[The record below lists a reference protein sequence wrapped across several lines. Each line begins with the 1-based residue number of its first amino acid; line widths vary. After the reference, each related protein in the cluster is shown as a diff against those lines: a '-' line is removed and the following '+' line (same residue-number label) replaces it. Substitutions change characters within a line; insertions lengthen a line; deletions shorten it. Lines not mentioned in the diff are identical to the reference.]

1 MNGVKESEVAKT
13 QAYILFY
20 HRRKESASSNE
31 EACVASR
38 NSSKDPGDSDS
49 NSFLRRP
56 ESIGT
61 PTEASTNQDD
71 TFHNNSNA
79 NSAVNKDGYALP
91 SLSGC
96 SSANSEIYLEDV
108 LD

>member
-31 EACVASR
+31 ETCVANR
-38 NSSKDPGDSDS
+38 NSSKDAGDSDS
-49 NSFLRRP
+49 SSFLL
-56 ESIGT
+56 ESIVT
-61 PTEASTNQDD
+61 YTEASPNQDD
-71 TFHNNSNA
+71 NFHNNSNA
-79 NSAVNKDGYALP
+79 NSVLNKDGYALP